1 MDIADALREIGM
13 AMGGSQ
19 VSRFTGCLEFCDGT
33 PDALTQEQR
42 SILLA
47 SADLI
52 SEKPDQAQIDVL
64 VERAQ
69 KFGEALTQIENVCA
83 VECGAAFSLFDRA
96 GQMYDDNDNP
106 VKRPCP
112 MRDRLA
118 SIPLGLPAPEL

>member
-1 MDIADALREIGM
+1 MDIADAFREIGM
-13 AMGGSQ
+13 AMGGS
-19 VSRFTGCLEFCDGT
+19 VVNRDNGCLEFCDGT
-33 PDALTQEQR
+33 PDALVEEQK

-52 SEKPDQAQIDVL
+52 KGEPDQAQIDGL

-69 KFGEALTQIENVCA
+69 RFGTALTQIENVCA
-83 VECGAAFSLFDRA
+83 VECGGAFNLFDSEEER
-96 GQMYDDNDNP
+96 YDKNGNP

-112 MRDRLA
+112 KRDRLA